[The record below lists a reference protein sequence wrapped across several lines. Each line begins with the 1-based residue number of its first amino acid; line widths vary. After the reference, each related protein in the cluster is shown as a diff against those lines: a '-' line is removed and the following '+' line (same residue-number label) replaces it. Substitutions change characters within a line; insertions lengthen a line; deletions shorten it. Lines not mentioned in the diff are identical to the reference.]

1 MRKKAAILVMLAI
14 ISNLLCGC
22 YDYQETDRIAY
33 VIAVGVDKGK
43 TNSIRITFQLAIPK
57 NIGGGQGGSGGGGGE
72 ETFSIVVVEAPS
84 LYAGMNIAEAF
95 LSRQVNLSHN
105 KVIVFSKE
113 LAEGGL
119 EKYIN
124 AMYRSRE
131 FRLNMHIVIS
141 RTSAEEFI
149 RSVKP
154 KAEANPAKYYE
165 FAMERYKYN
174 GFAADTDFYGFYN
187 QVRYYSG
194 QPYATL
200 AGVNNNKSSDDINI
214 KGSTY
219 KEKGRTTPLERD
231 FMAGDTST
239 VGNIKA
245 EMMGLAVFNGAKMV
259 GELDGEETAFH
270 LMSTGK
276 YNYAYFTLPDPESEG
291 SYVVLSIKQGR
302 KPSIKGELVDDMP
315 RVTIKLSLEADIQ
328 AIQSSINY
336 EDVNKTPILEKSAEK
351 YIKEGVTRFL
361 EKTRDEFKSD
371 ICGFGDR
378 FRNKF
383 LTWKEWVDFGW
394 LNRYKDTS
402 FEIQVDVKVRRPG
415 LMVYTVK
422 EVGASESGE
431 GQE

>member
-1 MRKKAAILVMLAI
+1 MRKKAAILLLLAI

-22 YDYQETDRIAY
+22 YDSRETDRIAY
-33 VIAVGVDKGK
+33 VIAAGVDKGK
-43 TNSIRITFQLAIPK
+43 TNSLRITFQLAIPK
-57 NIGGGQGGSGGGGGE
+57 NIGGGGQSGGGGGE

-84 LYAGMNIAEAF
+84 LYAGMIIAEAF
-95 LSRQVNLSHN
+95 LSRQVNLSHA

-113 LAEGGL
+113 MAEEGV
-119 EKYIN
+119 EKHIN
-124 AMYRSRE
+124 SMYRSRE
-131 FRLNMHIVIS
+131 FRLNMHIVVS

-174 GFAADTDFYGFYN
+174 GFAADSRFYYFYSKIRSHSS
-187 QVRYYSG
+187 QAFAVLS
-194 QPYATL
+194 
-200 AGVNNNKSSDDINI
+200 GVNNNKSSDDINI

-219 KEKGRTTPLERD
+219 KEKGRTTPMERD

-245 EMMGLAVFNGAKMV
+245 EMMGLAVFNEDKMV

-270 LMSTGK
+270 LMTTGK
-276 YNYAYFTLPDPESEG
+276 YNYAYFTIPDPESKND
-291 SYVVLSIKQGR
+291 YVVLNIKQSR
-302 KPSIKGELVDDMP
+302 KPSIKGELVDDIP
-315 RVTIKLSLEADIQ
+315 HVTIKLSLEADIQ
-328 AIQSSINY
+328 AIQSGVNY
-336 EDVNKTPILEKSAEK
+336 EDVNKTPTLEISIEK

-361 EKTRDEFKSD
+361 NKTRDELNSD
-371 ICGFGDR
+371 ICSFGDK

-383 LTWKEWVDFGW
+383 LTWKEWDEYGW

-402 FEIQVDVKVRRPG
+402 FEVQVDVKVRRPG
-415 LMVYTVK
+415 LMVYTSKV
-422 EVGASESGE
+422 EGASGAGE